1 YVSTIPDAGVGS
13 PLFLATAI
21 DVTARMKVEREL
33 RRSGFYLAEAEKI
46 SHTGCWA
53 RNPGTGELFWSPEEW
68 RIFGLDPA
76 TTELSYPLFL
86 EMIHPEDRV
95 SLEATSL
102 QAVRE
107 KQSYDIPFRVV
118 LADGSIKHIHSV
130 GSPILD
136 EAGNVI
142 EYIGVSQDVTERK

>member
-1 YVSTIPDAGVGS
+1 
-13 PLFLATAI
+13 
-21 DVTARMKVEREL
+21 
-33 RRSGFYLAEAEKI
+33 LAEAEKI

-107 KQSYDIPFRVV
+107 KQPYDIAFRVV

-142 EYIGVSQDVTERK
+142 EYIGVSQDVTERKRAEVALQDAQADLARVARLTTMGELAASIAHEIN